1 VTVEVSG
8 FQKYTRQQIA
18 VRTNQVTE
26 VSPKL
31 AIQGATAEVGVTT
44 GAEIIQLNPELV
56 NTFDANQI
64 VNLPFTAPLGANAVL
79 NLATLAPGTTTQGGG
94 VLGEGGSIGG
104 TRPRMNNFT
113 VDGLDD
119 NRVDITGSITNVIQD
134 AVSEFTLVTNQ
145 FSADLGHS
153 AGGQFNVVTKSGT
166 NEWHGTAGI
175 VNNNRHYNAFD
186 NIQKQAQ
193 GCDSGPCDKPR
204 TDFNSASGTV
214 GGPIIKD
221 KAFFYGGYQRV
232 WAGFAGSS
240 TTLESPTAAGIT
252 NLNTLA
258 SSDAVRNIIAQFPV
272 ASSAKRTINV
282 RNPRT
287 NVTLPVAIG
296 ELASLAPNLFNEH
309 DYLANGDLN
318 LSKQQLRFRYIHNR
332 NSKPNLSD
340 PPLEQF
346 SGDVSVKVHKFSFG
360 DVWTVNPTL
369 VNDFRVGYTRYQNA
383 FTVPEQYRN
392 FPNVYVNEL
401 TNFQVGPES
410 NSPQASGQN
419 VYQLIEQMSH
429 TRGAH
434 TYKFGIELRR

>member
-1 VTVEVSG
+1 
-8 FQKYTRQQIA
+8 
-18 VRTNQVTE
+18 
-26 VSPKL
+26 
-31 AIQGATAEVGVTT
+31 
-44 GAEIIQLNPELV
+44 
-56 NTFDANQI
+56 
-64 VNLPFTAPLGANAVL
+64 
-79 NLATLAPGTTTQGGG
+79 

-104 TRPRMNNFT
+104 ARPRMNNFT

-119 NRVDITGSITNVIQD
+119 NRVDVTGSITNVIQD

-175 VNNNRHYNAFD
+175 VNNNRKYNAFD
-186 NIQKQAQ
+186 NIQKLAQ

-204 TDFNSASGTV
+204 TDFNSTSATA

-221 KAFFYGGYQRV
+221 KAFFFGGYQRV
-232 WAGFAGSS
+232 WAGFQGGS
-240 TTLESPTAAGIT
+240 TTLESPTAAGIA

-287 NVTLPVAIG
+287 NVTLPVPIG
-296 ELASLAPNLFNEH
+296 ELASLAPNIYNEH

-332 NSKPNLSD
+332 TAKPNLSD

-346 SGDVSVKVHKFSFG
+346 SGSVATKVHKFSFG
-360 DVWTVNPTL
+360 DVWTVSPAW
-369 VNDFRVGYTRYQNA
+369 VNDFRLGYTRYQNA
-383 FTVPEQYRN
+383 FTVPDKYKD

-434 TYKFGIELRR
+434 LQIRCRVPPLDRTGGLLAARTWGMAVLGSFEPGQRYGSDRFR